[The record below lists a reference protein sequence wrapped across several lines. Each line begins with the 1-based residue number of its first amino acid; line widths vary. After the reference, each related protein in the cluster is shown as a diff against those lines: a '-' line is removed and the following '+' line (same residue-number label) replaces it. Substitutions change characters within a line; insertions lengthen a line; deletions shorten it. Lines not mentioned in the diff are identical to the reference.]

1 MDDEVRALKRRKTE
15 QSCVC
20 VTVPVSKGTG
30 ATEVKITFI
39 HHVTLEHSID
49 KPNVVGIDRQG
60 VVGVCLFPVSFQ
72 SVVENLYGR
81 DPFIEQLPHH
91 LQALHPYAWAQVG
104 PKLSFRSRLLLTSCF
119 GFDPVQSLGGLVHIS
134 NDLTTPLHR
143 LTQPY
148 PKDLMARLTDRFSR
162 A

>member
-20 VTVPVSKGTG
+20 VTVPVPKGTG
-30 ATEVKITFI
+30 ETEVKITFI

-60 VVGVCLFPVSFQ
+60 VVGVCVSPVSFQ

-91 LQALHPYAWAQVG
+91 LQALHPYAWA
-104 PKLSFRSRLLLTSCF
+104 
-119 GFDPVQSLGGLVHIS
+119 QSLGGLVHIS